1 MISPAL
7 ARRTG
12 IVLGAGTVLSAF
24 GVTAPAVAATDCSG
38 VTAIAAT
45 EAALRSALDNQDS
58 LICINPGT
66 INLGASGLDS
76 DFSAIYVDYDV
87 TIVGI
92 GNVVFDGDGTGMS
105 AILTDSA
112 ADVDL
117 QVESITFQ
125 NFNSDSEVYPG
136 VVGATTSGS
145 VTVID
150 STFQMNTGYAM
161 VGSVDLFESPDDGDF
176 ADIVVSD
183 SFFNNNTLRE
193 GAVWGY
199 ADITITDS
207 VFVGNDSE
215 YASVVS
221 LDDHP
226 DIEGST
232 LTLNGNYLA
241 DNFSLSGSAV
251 EINAASAFLTNNT
264 FAGNSSYYAVV
275 EYLNESNGV
284 AGFNT
289 FVENSSEA
297 PNPNLRVSSD
307 SEVGVIGNIFVTSP
321 GEQGVDEDGGTLV
334 DQGGNF
340 STSDD
345 SLYLTNSTSHNS
357 VDEADLALA
366 DEATVDG
373 GLTDT
378 FALGEGSIALDAV
391 SAADAEFALEYDLT
405 TDQRGESRGELLD
418 AGAWDDGESVLASTG
433 VDITGIAATAG
444 LFGAAGIALAA
455 RRRTRRS

>member
-1 MISPAL
+1 MISPAF
-7 ARRTG
+7 ARGTG

-66 INLGASGLDS
+66 INLGTGGVDS
-76 DFSAIYVDYDV
+76 DGSAIYVDYDV

-92 GNVVFDGDGTGMS
+92 GNVVFDGDGTGLS
-105 AILTDSA
+105 ALLTEA
-112 ADVDL
+112 QADVDL
-117 QVESITFQ
+117 QVEAITFQ

-150 STFQMNTGYAM
+150 STFQMNTGYAL

-183 SFFNNNTLRE
+183 SFFNNNTLAK

-199 ADITITDS
+199 GDISITDS
-207 VFVGNDSE
+207 VFVGNDAE
-215 YASVVS
+215 QASVVNVDFADETDGGS
-221 LDDHP
+221 LN
-226 DIEGST
+226 
-232 LTLNGNYLA
+232 LRGNYIA
-241 DNFSLSGSAV
+241 DNYSQYSDTVAIYS
-251 EINAASAFLTNNT
+251 ASAYITNNT
-264 FAGNSSYYAVV
+264 FDSNESNYAVV
-275 EYLNESNGV
+275 EYLNGSNGV
-284 AGFNT
+284 VGFNT
-289 FVENSSEA
+289 FVDNYSESL
-297 PNPNLRVSSD
+297 NPNVRIASD
-307 SEVGVIGNIFVTSP
+307 SEAGVIGNIFVTSP
-321 GEQGVDEDGGTLV
+321 EEFGVDEDSGTLT

-345 SLYLTNSTSHNS
+345 SQYLTNSTSHNS

-373 GLTDT
+373 GLTET
-378 FALGEGSIALDAV
+378 FALGAGSIALDAV

-433 VDITGIAATAG
+433 VDVTGIAATAG
-444 LFGAAGIALAA
+444 LFGAAGVALAA